1 MTCNQ
6 GILKVMFH
14 FLNPYH
20 PAIPTVRIQD
30 YCNTARMHFLSP
42 LGYLFRLTYAK
53 SNQTQD
59 KSSSNFRNF
68 HQIRAKYIRGI
79 AKLNMSA
86 DQCSSAK
93 FSVFHYSRLLIYS
106 ENVKLVI

>member
-93 FSVFHYSRLLIYS
+93 FSVFH
-106 ENVKLVI
+106 